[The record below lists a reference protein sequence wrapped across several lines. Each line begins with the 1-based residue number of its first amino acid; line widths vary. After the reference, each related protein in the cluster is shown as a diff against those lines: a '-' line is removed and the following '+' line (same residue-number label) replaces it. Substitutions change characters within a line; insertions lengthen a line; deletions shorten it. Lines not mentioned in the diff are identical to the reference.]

1 MKYVFLSFA
10 LVGWFSTVQAEQTV
24 ECSQMENARE
34 RLACYDRLN
43 PRSDTTAPLPKIRTE
58 VLSGPNELSGLNEEE
73 AADPAPVGTSPTHS
87 DAAGHTVPS
96 GDPEASQEHATS
108 PGSSKVSPDTAAS
121 QDNAGRRTGGIF
133 DWPEKISIKS
143 KIAAVRSKEK
153 QKMVF
158 RLENGQ
164 IWMQSSPRELP
175 IRTGDEVT
183 IKSGTVGGYI
193 LRTSSGTSTR
203 VKRVE

>member
-34 RLACYDRLN
+34 RLACYDQHY
-43 PRSDTTAPLPKIRTE
+43 PRSDTAAPLPEIRTE
-58 VLSGPNELSGLNEEE
+58 VLPGPNEVE
-73 AADPAPVGTSPTHS
+73 AADRAPAGTPPTRS
-87 DAAGHTVPS
+87 DTDHTVPS
-96 GDPEASQEHATS
+96 GDSEASQDHGTS
-108 PGSSKVSPDTAAS
+108 HDSTVSPDTGAS

-133 DWPEKISIKS
+133 DWPEKVNIKS
-143 KIAAVRSKEK
+143 KIAAVRSKDK

-175 IRTGDEVT
+175 IREGDEVT
-183 IKSGTVGGYI
+183 IKSATIGGYI

-203 VKRVE
+203 VQRID